1 MRTNYLKPNEALSE
15 LFAGLI
21 VTQSFTLATSVM
33 SGRIDAK
40 NILISVIGANT
51 AWGLIDAILYIMN
64 SVFDRN
70 RSLRFARVIAT
81 DPDKRAG
88 LEKISAELDPILVP
102 VTDEQDRGQLYR
114 NIYHA
119 LANRDLPRRTG
130 LRKDD
135 VMGAVQIFVAALCG
149 TLPAL
154 LPLAV
159 VHEPMLGLRTA
170 NILVAAFLFI
180 VGYRW
185 AKLAD
190 TNPWIAGFGSMG
202 LGLSLVGLAI
212 ALGG

>member
-33 SGRIDAK
+33 SGGIDAK

-70 RSLRFARVIAT
+70 RSLRFARVIAI

-102 VTDEQDRGQLYR
+102 VTDEQVG
-114 NIYHA
+114 HCPKPA
-119 LANRDLPRRTG
+119 A
-130 LRKDD
+130 
-135 VMGAVQIFVAALCG
+135 VAALFKQ
-149 TLPAL
+149 
-154 LPLAV
+154 
-159 VHEPMLGLRTA
+159 E
-170 NILVAAFLFI
+170 
-180 VGYRW
+180 
-185 AKLAD
+185 AK
-190 TNPWIAGFGSMG
+190 PFQRRQSH
-202 LGLSLVGLAI
+202 SR
-212 ALGG
+212 

>member
-33 SGRIDAK
+33 SGGVDAK

-102 VTDEQDRGQLYR
+102 VTDEQNRGQLYR
-114 NIYHA
+114 NISSKAHRTTKRRCHGRGSDICCRA
-119 LANRDLPRRTG
+119 LRD
-130 LRKDD
+130 
-135 VMGAVQIFVAALCG
+135 VAS
-149 TLPAL
+149 PASTR
-154 LPLAV
+154 
-159 VHEPMLGLRTA
+159 G
-170 NILVAAFLFI
+170 
-180 VGYRW
+180 
-185 AKLAD
+185 
-190 TNPWIAGFGSMG
+190 GS
-202 LGLSLVGLAI
+202 
-212 ALGG
+212 